1 MKLYN
6 SRLYRSRLRNSL
18 TKTRLNSAL
27 LVLIAALVVAVTF
40 AAGKG
45 GVATGV
51 VLAAQFRAAA
61 PDLPSVA
68 NSPLNSNVPNSDW
81 SDPVRVPPTDGYD
94 NYPII
99 SASSI
104 NGAV

>member
-6 SRLYRSRLRNSL
+6 SRLNSSRLRNSM

-51 VLAAQFRAAA
+51 AQAAA

-68 NSPLNSNVPNSDW
+68 NSPLSSSAPNSDW
-81 SDPVRVPPTDGYD
+81 SDPVRVPPWDGYD
-94 NYPII
+94 NNPVIA
-99 SASSI
+99 ASSI
-104 NGAV
+104 NGA